1 MSLLTRQM
9 ICILKKPIDFIKDLW
24 VDIRE
29 GELLRHEKIILQLA
43 VILLVVI
50 LHENIVGGW
59 T

>member
-29 GELLRHEKIILQLA
+29 GELLRYEKIILQLA
-43 VILLVVI
+43 VILLIVI

>member
-1 MSLLTRQM
+1 MRQM
-9 ICILKKPIDFIKDLW
+9 TCILRKPIDFIKNLW
-24 VDIRE
+24 VDIKE